1 MPLKCDF
8 LAIGKERP
16 SKVIHKMYKIHACCK
31 QTKLLELKYKDRQW
45 FTHGMWITHCFERRK
60 GNVPWDMEYSRYRRK
75 RIMNSILSP
84 RGGLIGRFLF
94 EQNCRGFERRLKDV
108 ARTRK
113 LHMLQ
118 VPPCKLV
125 GSRRDLIDLHLNF
138 ALILFYFYSLYHLI
152 AWIVFFL
159 PFCLLMFLQRVQIC
173 RAGKAPWKTDYLPL
187 ERMTADQTKEN
198 IIQYYSI
205 ILVDSVSDSLVGTG

>member
-94 EQNCRGFERRLKDV
+94 YQNCRDFEEVERCGQNKEVTYASSPSLQACWVKERFDWF
-108 ARTRK
+108 ASK
-113 LHMLQ
+113 L
-118 VPPCKLV
+118 C
-125 GSRRDLIDLHLNF
+125 SNF
-138 ALILFYFYSLYHLI
+138 ILFLFSLSLDCLDC
-152 AWIVFFL
+152 FL
-159 PFCLLMFLQRVQIC
+159 SPLLS
-173 RAGKAPWKTDYLPL
+173 AH
-187 ERMTADQTKEN
+187 
-198 IIQYYSI
+198 
-205 ILVDSVSDSLVGTG
+205 VSPKSSNM